1 MGLPHAP
8 PCLAAPGRAGLR
20 VGVGASVGS
29 DGTPQNH
36 NLVPLTG
43 AAFALATSL
52 RLNPSHDRW
61 AAQIWWSSHDTC
73 TQGLKVAWIHAN
85 EPLINQRME
94 RQSSPAGVT
103 QVVALCET
111 GSQVGAGTEPGIV
124 DVPAKGSGMFQPWD
138 WRCSSPR
145 IGDVPVVGWIR
156 DAPAPGAG
164 MLPVMESP
172 NLGIELRTSSTDIS
186 TAAGLDP
193 EPLPPRFTLPQI
205 PMWPPRGHRALMKE
219 HVPHPACVG
228 QREGTRW
235 GKPKGSSAHGAL
247 RLPQPPP
254 GVSAHLFNHCFPSF
268 NIITRQPASQHQLLQ
283 ITINGSLFSRLLLN
297 RYRN

>member
-1 MGLPHAP
+1 
-8 PCLAAPGRAGLR
+8 
-20 VGVGASVGS
+20 
-29 DGTPQNH
+29 
-36 NLVPLTG
+36 
-43 AAFALATSL
+43 
-52 RLNPSHDRW
+52 
-61 AAQIWWSSHDTC
+61 
-73 TQGLKVAWIHAN
+73 
-85 EPLINQRME
+85 
-94 RQSSPAGVT
+94 
-103 QVVALCET
+103 
-111 GSQVGAGTEPGIV
+111 
-124 DVPAKGSGMFQPWD
+124 MFQP
-138 WRCSSPR
+138 RGQGCSSHG
-145 IGDVPVVGWIR
+145 IGDVP
-156 DAPAPGAG
+156 APGSGMSQLWDGSG

-172 NLGIELRTSSTDIS
+172 NLGIELRTSSTDIN

-193 EPLPPRFTLPQI
+193 EPLPPHFTLPQI

-219 HVPHPACVG
+219 HVPHPACAG